1 MRKIGLVGLG
11 KMGVLHGAI
20 VNALPDCRVSAVC
33 EREKFI
39 VNMAKK
45 VLPNDVSYYGD
56 CASMIENEA
65 LDAIFIATSIRQ
77 HVPIIVEITNA
88 QRDISLFVE
97 KPLAESADSARLA
110 CETAANLHGVHMVG
124 FQKRYSPIYRHAKK
138 LIDEGAIGKPLYFT
152 AHSYS
157 SDLLREGKSWRTKK
171 GTGGVLLDLAPHLID
186 LILWFFGDVKSVSAI
201 TRSLYSREVEDLA
214 NASLVFESG
223 LTGQMNTC
231 WSIRGYRVPE
241 ISIEIYGDKGNML
254 VEDDMVKLEP
264 TESTVNQEPQVV
276 YKQTFDTQVPFLMDQ
291 PEYTQEDMTFFDCIN
306 RGSKPATSFS
316 EAAKVNVLIDRIKET
331 ASGTI

>member
-20 VNALPDCRVSAVC
+20 VNALPDCRISAVC

-45 VLPNDVSYYGD
+45 ILLNDVSYYVS
-56 CASMIENEA
+56 CTSMMENEA
-65 LDAIFIATSIRQ
+65 LDAVFITTSIRQ
-77 HVPIIVEITNA
+77 HLPIIVEIAKA

-110 CETAANLHGVHMVG
+110 CETVANLRGVHMVG

-138 LIDEGAIGKPLYFT
+138 LIDEAAIGKPLFFM

-157 SDLLREGKSWRTKK
+157 SDLLREGKSWRSKK

-201 TRSLYSREVEDLA
+201 TRSLYSREVEDFA

-231 WSIRGYRVPE
+231 WSVRGFRLPE

-264 TESTVNQEPQVV
+264 GESTMNQEPQVF
-276 YKQTFDTQVPFLMDQ
+276 YKQTFDTAVPFLVDQ
-291 PEYTQEDMTFFDCIN
+291 REYTEEDMTFLDCIN
-306 RGSKPATSFS
+306 RGSEPGTSFS
-316 EAAKVNVLIDRIKET
+316 EAAKVNLLIDRIKKT